1 MTVEVFKTN
10 VNSLDQAKV
19 ILDEIQK
26 VFSDYSANFDLDD
39 CDKILRVKCESG
51 LIQNDLLICLLKE
64 LGYKAEV
71 LPDDPTPVVHMLSM
85 TAYSN

>member
-1 MTVEVFKTN
+1 MVEVFKTN
-10 VNSLDQAKV
+10 VNCLEQAEV
-19 ILDEIQK
+19 VLTEIRK
-26 VFSDYSANFDLDD
+26 VFGDYTVNFDLYD

-71 LPDDPTPVVHMLSM
+71 LPDDPTLVVHLLSM